1 MRFGLSAAALLIVML
16 FVFAPAIGYG
26 FVFEDTKDARLT
38 LDPAFTGHQ
47 IYMQPYRALT
57 YASRWIDMTLF
68 GIQPWGFHLGS
79 IAWHAV
85 NVWLVF
91 ALAWLVLPPWGA
103 IAAAGIFAWHPIQVE
118 AVAYVSARADLV
130 ATCGVLLALLAASLG
145 SVAGA
150 VVGVVFACLGKEASI
165 VAWALVPLW
174 AAWTRAPFPLKRW
187 CAVGGVLGGIAY
199 AAILR
204 DITEFSIQPS
214 MALAGEQL
222 AVIFRLLAL
231 VAVPWGFTI
240 DHDWASIAWFSPGAL
255 VGALGLTFWAVT
267 EGWAHRHWLAL
278 AWLWT
283 LIALSPRLVVPLYE
297 GLHEHHVYPV
307 LFGWC
312 LCAGHWLTVNT
323 RERMHYATP

>member
-1 MRFGLSAAALLIVML
+1 MLTAALYAP
-16 FVFAPAIGYG
+16 VFGYG
-26 FVFEDTKDARLT
+26 FIYEDRNDVARSLAA
-38 LDPAFTGHQ
+38 PNWSQ
-47 IYMQPYRALT
+47 ALT
-57 YASRWIDMTLF
+57 DAMERPARSLTGLSFAVNQTLF
-68 GIQPWGFHLGS
+68 GAMNPLGFHLGS
-79 IAWHAV
+79 LVLHLVNGLLVYALALPVMGAWAA
-85 NVWLVF
+85 VF
-91 ALAWLVLPPWGA
+91 ALGVFLL
-103 IAAAGIFAWHPIQVE
+103 HPMQVE

-130 ATCGVLLALLAASLG
+130 STTGVLLALLAASRGWRVAAVLACALA
-145 SVAGA
+145 VAGKESA
-150 VVGVVFACLGKEASI
+150 V